1 MKAAGALAYGAGTVT
16 RFSGLVLRRQ
26 GGNVVDARKAR
37 RFVMF
42 FPVMRKFGSEVSA

>member
-1 MKAAGALAYGAGTVT
+1 MKAAGALAQGAGAVT
-16 RFSGLVLRRQ
+16 RFSGVVFGRQ

-42 FPVMRKFGSEVSA
+42 FPVMRKFGREVTA